1 MGGRTMTE
9 DDLLQDGIS
18 ALYSKVIDGIEEM
31 ELALHAADEFIET
44 PFHQVEDE
52 TSMPPQPRT
61 LSDLEED
68 DVYQFKRFGP
78 K

>member
-1 MGGRTMTE
+1 MTE
-9 DDLLQDGIS
+9 DDLLHDEIS
-18 ALYSKVIDGIEEM
+18 ALYRKVTDGIAEM
-31 ELALHAADEFIET
+31 EIALDAADEFIQT
-44 PFHQVEDE
+44 PFDPVTVEPNE
-52 TSMPPQPRT
+52 PAPPRT